1 MGEGSERMLDH
12 SGSARVRYE
21 DAFRAVGNY
30 LDANEFSQIV
40 VVETPEGFLIKGQV
54 ASGQGAGD
62 TVYSSPQT
70 YLFANEDIDTLI
82 EAAYERR
89 KDKGR

>member
-1 MGEGSERMLDH
+1 MLDH
-12 SGSARVRYE
+12 SGTARVRYE

-30 LDANEFSQIV
+30 LDSNAFTQIV

-54 ASGQGAGD
+54 ASAEGIGD
-62 TVYSSPQT
+62 TIYSYPQT
-70 YLFANEDIDTLI
+70 YLFTNDDIDTLI

-89 KDKGR
+89 GKTDRLGR

>member
-1 MGEGSERMLDH
+1 MLDH
-12 SGSARVRYE
+12 SGKSRTRYE

-30 LDANEFSQIV
+30 LDSNAFRQIV

-54 ASGQGAGD
+54 AGAETANGAI
-62 TVYSSPQT
+62 YSYPQT
-70 YLFANEDIDTLI
+70 YLFTNEDVDTLM

-89 KDKGR
+89 RDVKK

>member
-1 MGEGSERMLDH
+1 MLDH
-12 SGSARVRYE
+12 SGKIRIRYE

-30 LDANEFSQIV
+30 LDTNSFTQIV

-54 ASGQGAGD
+54 AGEISAND
-62 TVYSSPQT
+62 TVYSYPQT
-70 YLFANEDIDTLI
+70 YLFANEDIDALI

-89 KDKGR
+89 KRKKR